1 MEVEDH
7 EALLRCPLA
16 VRTQAP
22 HCSSRIGARARH
34 RPRRYRS
41 LEGRDA
47 AAKQSALQ
55 GADVGFRRRER
66 PLRFLCHLRVPRRA
80 RQRDDISKTKV
91 DRWDALRRQA
101 LGDGLAEAVIRRYV
115 EQLGAPSERAAAVI
129 RRQEAAIDAAIGA
142 LDAAPLQDERFD
154 IGDVAMLAALAY
166 LDFRSPEIAWRE
178 RFPRAALWLD
188 RSSCRPSAI
197 ATAIARA

>member
-1 MEVEDH
+1 MKLFYAARSPFARKPRIVLHEVGLAHGIDLVVVDPWKDET
-7 EALLRCPLA
+7 LRQNNPLCK
-16 VRTQAP
+16 VPTLVLDD
-22 HCSSRIGARARH
+22 G
-34 RPRRYRS
+34 
-41 LEGRDA
+41 
-47 AAKQSALQ
+47 SALYDSCVICEYLDEHA
-55 GADVGFRRRER
+55 GGTIF
-66 PLRFLCHLRVPRRA
+66 P
-80 RQRDDISKTKV
+80 KTNI

-115 EQLGAPSERAAAVI
+115 EQFGAPSERAAAVI
-129 RRQEAAIDAAIGA
+129 RRQEAAIDAAIGT
-142 LDAAPLQDERFD
+142 LDAAPLQGERFD